1 MRASLRR
8 CACGVAIATLIALGA
23 AAARADPPAGTA
35 IGQGVSATA
44 LSPSSGPAA
53 MTVQMNDDTPMYQP
67 NRVVIES
74 GQTLV
79 WLNNGEVGHSVVDDP
94 AKANTPED
102 ALLPAGAKAFASGN
116 VMPGGKYQHTF
127 AVPGIYR
134 YFCMSHEADK
144 MIGEVIVKA
153 PAARAAA
160 QVSSPPWSAAGHHDD
175 PDGN

>member
-1 MRASLRR
+1 
-8 CACGVAIATLIALGA
+8 
-23 AAARADPPAGTA
+23 
-35 IGQGVSATA
+35 
-44 LSPSSGPAA
+44 

>member
-8 CACGVAIATLIALGA
+8 CACSAAIVTLIALGT
-23 AAARADPPAGTA
+23 AAARAAPHASAA
-35 IGQGVSATA
+35 IGEGASAAALTA
-44 LSPSSGPAA
+44 PSGPAA

-67 NRVVIES
+67 NRVVIET

-79 WLNNGEVGHSVVDDP
+79 WLNDGEVSHSVVDDP
-94 AKANTPED
+94 AKADTPED

-160 QVSSPPWSAAGHHDD
+160 QVSAPPWSAADHRGD
-175 PDGN
+175 PDGD